1 MKALIP
7 NLLTSLNL
15 VFGMLSILYS
25 TENLFIE
32 SSLCILLALVADGL
46 DGRVARFLNVTSDI
60 GKELDSLCDLG
71 SFGIAPALL
80 AYQLYLHEFGIIGG
94 VVAIVFALCGA
105 FRLAR
110 FNVNT
115 DTVHGYFMGLAIPAG
130 GCLIATSTLLI
141 VSTGYDLAALGVI
154 YPLLVFAVGLL
165 MISSVHY
172 ADFKG
177 DGERIYPLTKAI
189 CILFYMG
196 IVYLAH
202 TEPLYALLFAIFSTY
217 AILGIVNHTILKIK
231 GNS

>member
-94 VVAIVFALCGA
+94 VVAIVFAPLRCVS
-105 FRLAR
+105 AR
-110 FNVNT
+110 S
-115 DTVHGYFMGLAIPAG
+115 L
-130 GCLIATSTLLI
+130 
-141 VSTGYDLAALGVI
+141 
-154 YPLLVFAVGLL
+154 
-165 MISSVHY
+165 
-172 ADFKG
+172 
-177 DGERIYPLTKAI
+177 
-189 CILFYMG
+189 
-196 IVYLAH
+196 
-202 TEPLYALLFAIFSTY
+202 
-217 AILGIVNHTILKIK
+217 
-231 GNS
+231 